1 MNFIKVTGPAFH
13 STCIV
18 CGKRMLHAPPRDT
31 REHEETVW
39 ADTEGRPFVDYYCEV
54 CKSVKDII
62 RGGRGEAPAPVEA

>member
-1 MNFIKVTGPAFH
+1 
-13 STCIV
+13 
-18 CGKRMLHAPPRDT
+18 MLHAPPRDT